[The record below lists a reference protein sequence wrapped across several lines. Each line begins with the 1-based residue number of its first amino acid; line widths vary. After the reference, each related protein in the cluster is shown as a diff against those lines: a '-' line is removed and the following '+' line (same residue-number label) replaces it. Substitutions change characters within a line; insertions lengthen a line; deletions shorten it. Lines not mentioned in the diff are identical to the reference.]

1 MYVDK
6 KLGGVN
12 AVQTLSRLNRTTS
25 GKSDTF
31 VLDFANTSDEIKKSF
46 EPFYE
51 TTILGEATDPNKL
64 FDLQSALNNFQV
76 YTAEQVQEFSQNIIS
91 NVRVDQLHSIL
102 DAAAEIFRTNLTE
115 KQQDDFRAKC
125 KTYVR
130 LYVFLAQIVPF
141 VNPYLER
148 LYLFLNHLQNKLGRQ
163 REEDL
168 AQGILDNID
177 MENLRYQLEATTNIV
192 LQQGDELK
200 PIPTEMRGGVAEPE
214 MEYLSNIVKA
224 FNDRFG
230 TTFTNED
237 KVRKMTQDIMQDV
250 ANDQEFVNAFK
261 YSDTQNAKI
270 TFEDVLKRKLID
282 HIDTNFEVFKE
293 YNDNKE
299 FRDFFAGTMFQLMQR
314 DFMKFN
320 AEGI

>member
-1 MYVDK
+1 M
-6 KLGGVN
+6 
-12 AVQTLSRLNRTTS
+12 
-25 GKSDTF
+25 
-31 VLDFANTSDEIKKSF
+31 
-46 EPFYE
+46 
-51 TTILGEATDPNKL
+51 
-64 FDLQSALNNFQV
+64 
-76 YTAEQVQEFSQNIIS
+76 
-91 NVRVDQLHSIL
+91 
-102 DAAAEIFRTNLTE
+102 DAAAEVFRSSLTTE
-115 KQQDDFRAKC
+115 QQDDFRAKC

-130 LYVFLAQIVPF
+130 LYVFLAQLVPF

-148 LYLFLNHLQNKLGRQ
+148 LYLFLNHLQNKLGKPKD
-163 REEDL
+163 EDL

-177 MENLRYQLEATTNIV
+177 MDSYRLQREGDFNIQ
-192 LQQGDELK
+192 LQQGEELK
-200 PIPTEMRGGVAEPE
+200 AIPTTMRGGTKEPE

-237 KVRKMTQDIMQDV
+237 KVRKMTEDLMKDV
-250 ANDQEFVNAFK
+250 ANDAEFVNAYK
-261 YSDTQNAKI
+261 HSDEQNAKI

-282 HIDTNFEVFKE
+282 HIETNFEVFKE

-320 AEGI
+320 LNR